1 MCDKPVGALTWVNW
15 GRLGLRPGAPTA
27 CDLIL
32 IVKLQY
38 FTIDGSIP
46 QVTHKFS
53 QYKNSLHL
61 GPGFNS
67 KFYFSAA
74 THAEEMINDEK

>member
-1 MCDKPVGALTWVNW
+1 MFDKPVGALTWVNW

-38 FTIDGSIP
+38 LTIDGSIP
-46 QVTHKFS
+46 QVEQIFY
-53 QYKNSLHL
+53 QYKNSLNL
-61 GPGFNS
+61 GPGFNP

-74 THAEEMINDEK
+74 THAEEMINDDK